1 MLMKTKLFII
11 TLFTFLYFNQLSFG
25 QINQATKTIGSGT
38 NQIDLSV
45 VVNSQTGVIH
55 FTMTGPAT
63 KWFGVGFAATSM
75 SSGAYGILANVGAGN
90 PQEYMI
96 QGQTTP
102 SLQSNQNLTN
112 SSNSTSGGRKTYVFS
127 RALTTG
133 DANDYSFPV
142 NPTSIN
148 IIWAYGNSTSLA
160 YHSSRG
166 VTSLV
171 FTNPCNLPVTNL
183 GPINI
188 CTGDSALI
196 FGVYQ
201 HQSGNYTDTLLSQLG
216 CDSII
221 TQQLVVSQDIS
232 FSLPDVSVC
241 YGDSALIFGAYQTA
255 SGTFY
260 DTIPGSGSTCD
271 SILSVNFTV
280 QPPIDTTVSVNGS
293 TLFCNHFADSYQ
305 WYDCA
310 TNMPI
315 SGANQASFTPS
326 QSGSY
331 MAMITLGNCSASTA
345 CQAVVINSINIVQV
359 NSVKVWPNPVKDIIN
374 ISIDQNSQIRRF
386 EVVDLSGK
394 TMLKSEILG
403 AINAI
408 DISELAAGLYI
419 LNLEDELQN
428 RYFIKFIKQ

>member
-1 MLMKTKLFII
+1 MKTKLFII
-11 TLFTFLYFNQLSFG
+11 TLFTLFYFNQLSFG
-25 QINQATKTIGSGT
+25 QINQATKTIGTGT
-38 NQIDLSV
+38 NQIDLSI
-45 VVNSQTGVIH
+45 VVNSQTGVVQ

-63 KWFGVGFAATSM
+63 KWFGIGFAATSM
-75 SSGAYGILANVGAGN
+75 SSGSYGILANVGAGN

-112 SSNSTSGGRKTYVFS
+112 ISSSTAGGRKTYIFS
-127 RALTTG
+127 RALSTG
-133 DANDYSFPV
+133 DANDYSFPL

-183 GPINI
+183 GLINI

-201 HQSGNYTDTLLSQLG
+201 HQAGNYTDTLTSQLG

-221 TQQLVVSQDIS
+221 TQQLVVSQDIN
-232 FSLPDVSVC
+232 FQLPDVSVC
-241 YGDSALIFGAYQTA
+241 HGDSALIFGVYQKS
-255 SGTFY
+255 SGIFY
-260 DTIPGSGSTCD
+260 DTISGSGSTCD

-280 QPPIDTTVSVNGS
+280 QQSLDTTVSVSGS
-293 TLFCNHFADSYQ
+293 TLTCNQTADSYQ
-305 WYDCA
+305 WFDCS
-310 TNMPI
+310 TNLPI
-315 SGANQASFTPS
+315 SGATQASFVPS
-326 QSGSY
+326 QTGSY

-345 CQAVVINSINIVQV
+345 CQAVVINSMSLATMNP
-359 NSVKVWPNPVKDIIN
+359 VKVWPNPVKDVIN
-374 ISIDQNSQIRRF
+374 ISFNQNSSIRRF
-386 EVVDLSGK
+386 EIVDLSGK
-394 TMLKSEILG
+394 TILKSEISG

-408 DISELAAGLYI
+408 NISDLANGLYI
-419 LNLEDELQN
+419 LNLEDEAQN
-428 RYFIKFIKQ
+428 RYFVKFIKQ